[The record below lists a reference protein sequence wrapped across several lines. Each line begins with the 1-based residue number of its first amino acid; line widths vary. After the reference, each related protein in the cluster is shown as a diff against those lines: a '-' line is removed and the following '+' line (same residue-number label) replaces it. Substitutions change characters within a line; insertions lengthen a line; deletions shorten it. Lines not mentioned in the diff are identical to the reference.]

1 MTPTLVLAAHGSRDP
16 RFAVTAERVRD
27 AVAVALPGVR
37 VELAYLDLNEPTVG
51 DALGAATGSHVVVV
65 PLLFSTAFHATVDL
79 PAIIDAF
86 RAGHRHVAVTQTATL
101 GGDDRL
107 IGALTDRLA
116 DIGIRSD
123 DGVIV
128 CAVGSRDPAS
138 DSELNAVAHQLSK
151 RLGGTAA
158 RPLFATRLGADGVN
172 LRTAIEAV
180 TAAGARRVVLSPY
193 FLSAGTLTD
202 RVENALDAMAPDSA
216 VAGPIGPHPG
226 LVAIICDRYRTALS
240 QPAMAGTRVART

>member
-16 RFAVTAERVRD
+16 RFAVTAERVRH
-27 AVAVALPGVR
+27 AVDVALPGVA

-51 DALGAATGSHVVVV
+51 DALSATTGSHVVVV

-79 PAIIDAF
+79 PAIIDAH
-86 RAGHRHVAVTQTATL
+86 RADDPDTVITQTATL

-107 IGALTDRLA
+107 IDALADRLA
-116 DIGIRSD
+116 DIGTRPD

-138 DSELNAVAHQLSK
+138 DGELDAVARRLSD
-151 RLGGTAA
+151 RLGGAHVQ
-158 RPLFATRLGADGVN
+158 PLFATRLGAGGVN
-172 LRTAIEAV
+172 LRSAIDGLR
-180 TAAGARRVVLSPY
+180 AAGARRIALSPY

-216 VAGPIGPHPG
+216 VAAPIGPHPG
-226 LVAIICDRYRTALS
+226 IVAIICERYRSAL
-240 QPAMAGTRVART
+240 AMAGTRVART

>member
-27 AVAVALPGVR
+27 AVDTALPGVP
-37 VELAYLDLNEPTVG
+37 VQLAYLDLNEPTVG
-51 DALGAATGSHVVVV
+51 DALSDAVGSHVVVV

-86 RAGHRHVAVTQTATL
+86 RADRPDTAVTQTATL
-101 GGDDRL
+101 GGDGRL
-107 IGALTDRLA
+107 IDALADRLA
-116 DIGIRSD
+116 HIGTRDD

-138 DSELNAVAHQLSK
+138 DGELDAVARRLSH
-151 RLGGTAA
+151 RLGGTAV
-158 RPLFATRLGADGVN
+158 RPLFATRLGTDGVH
-172 LRTAIEAV
+172 LRSAIDALTAD
-180 TAAGARRVVLSPY
+180 GARRIVLSPY

-202 RVENALDAMAPDSA
+202 RVESALDVMAPHAA

-226 LVAIICDRYRTALS
+226 LVAIICERYRVA
-240 QPAMAGTRVART
+240 AGSGVRV